1 MPEVFIW
8 REGQVSLW
16 TGSATPIAASAVLA
30 YAENMQAIMARG
42 YDEHE
47 SIDGVYARH
56 LTGQSVDLSIQ
67 ALYTTDATIV
77 RMVQS
82 ATAMHIHMAQ
92 SGVNGSA
99 GFNFYSGVVTTFTL
113 AGDRS
118 NPHIYSLSYRG
129 NLFSAYGV

>member
-1 MPEVFIW
+1 MPESFVW
-8 REGQVSLW
+8 REAQIAIW
-16 TGSATPIAASAVLA
+16 TGSAAPVAASAVIA
-30 YAENMQAIMARG
+30 YAENMQALMSYG
-42 YDEHE
+42 WDEHE

-67 ALYTTDATIV
+67 ALYTYDATIA

-82 ATAMHIHMAQ
+82 ATAMHVHLYQ

-99 GFNFYSGVVTTFTL
+99 GYQFYSGHVVGFAL

-118 NPHIYSLSYRG
+118 NPHIYTLSYRA
-129 NLFSAYGV
+129 NCMSAYGG